1 MATPATVD
9 VPDLLERQ
17 KISKYQVRVMALC
30 AAVVFLDGFDTQ
42 VIGNLVPA
50 IIGEWKVSRPAMAPV
65 GVAGLVGLMIGAL
78 TLGPLADKIGRRAVI
93 IGSTLMFGVM
103 TVLTG
108 ALADSVTSLMVLRF
122 LTGLGLGGAMPNSIA
137 MTAEYGP
144 KRRQA
149 TMVMVMFC
157 GFPLGASFAGFISAY
172 LIPAFG
178 WRSVLYLGG
187 VLPIAL
193 VPLLLAQLP
202 ESIRHLVLQGN
213 QAARI
218 AGILSRINPALAFP
232 DGARFAI
239 SEEHGG
245 GVPLGH
251 LFREGRAAPTVLLW
265 IVFFMSLLNIFLIN
279 FWLPTL
285 THDAGVALTIAN
297 MATGLFQAGGVVSTL
312 LGGRAVDAHGAYRV
326 LTPAY
331 FFAGL
336 SIGTLGFVVHS
347 PPLLLIAAT
356 VVGFCLIGGQTGVN
370 ALASTFYPTFIRS
383 TGVGWALG
391 IGRIGSIAGPAVG
404 GILIALKWPTTAI
417 FIIGGVA
424 ALCAAIALFAMGRT
438 PAARAQLAARPAAAE

>member
-65 GVAGLVGLMIGAL
+65 GVAGLLGLMIGAL

-218 AGILSRINPALAFP
+218 ARILSRINPALAFP
-232 DGARFAI
+232 DGTRFTI

-331 FFAGL
+331 FLAGL
-336 SIGTLGFVVHS
+336 SIATLGFVVHS

-356 VVGFCLIGGQTGVN
+356 LAGFCLIGGQTGVN

>member
-1 MATPATVD
+1 MAAPATVD
-9 VPDLLERQ
+9 VPELLDRQ
-17 KISKYQVRVMALC
+17 TISGYQMHVMALC

-50 IIGEWKVSRPAMAPV
+50 IIAEWKVTRPAMAPV
-65 GVAGLVGLMIGAL
+65 GVAGLLGLMVGAL
-78 TLGPLADKIGRRAVI
+78 SLGPLADMIGRRAVI
-93 IGSTLMFGVM
+93 IGSTLAFGAM

-108 ALADSVTSLMVLRF
+108 LLADSVTSLVVLRF

-137 MTAEYGP
+137 MTAEYAP

-218 AGILSRINPALAFP
+218 ASILSRINPALAFP
-232 DGARFAI
+232 AGTRFAI
-239 SEEHGG
+239 GEQHGG
-245 GVPLGH
+245 GVPVAH
-251 LFREGRAAPTVLLW
+251 LFREGRAVATVLLW
-265 IVFFMSLLNIFLIN
+265 TVFFMSLLNIFLIN

-285 THDAGVALTIAN
+285 THDAGIPLALAN
-297 MATGLFQAGGVVSTL
+297 MATGLFQAGGVISTL
-312 LGGRAVDAHGAYRV
+312 LGGRAVDAYGAYRV
-326 LTPAY
+326 LSPAY
-331 FFAGL
+331 VLAGL
-336 SIGTLGFVVHS
+336 SIGALGFVVAS
-347 PPLLLIAAT
+347 PVLLVIAAT
-356 VVGFCLIGGQTGVN
+356 VAGFCLIGGQTGVN

-404 GILIALKWPTTAI
+404 GILIALKSGLPES
-417 FIIGGVA
+417 
-424 ALCAAIALFAMGRT
+424 RHY
-438 PAARAQLAARPAAAE
+438 E